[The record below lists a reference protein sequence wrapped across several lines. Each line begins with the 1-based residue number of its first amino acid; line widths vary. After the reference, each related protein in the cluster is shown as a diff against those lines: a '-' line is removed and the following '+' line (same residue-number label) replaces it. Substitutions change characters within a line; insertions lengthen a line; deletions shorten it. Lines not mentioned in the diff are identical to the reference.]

1 MVTGLR
7 MELAPAKQPIRRSP
21 SATWRLRA
29 ERLRYRILR
38 SGELAECAANTA
50 QRAAMR
56 VDRPAASDV
65 SVRDRVSRRKA
76 RIRTDLLKSREPFL
90 WVRVRRRGRKSEAAC
105 HVAPSPVGSD
115 LRVESFSDDSLT

>member
-7 MELAPAKQPIRRSP
+7 MELVPAKQPIRRSL

-29 ERLRYRILR
+29 EKLRYRILR

-56 VDRPAASDV
+56 VGRPAASDV
-65 SVRDRVSRRKA
+65 SVRDRILA
-76 RIRTDLLKSREPFL
+76 QECGD
-90 WVRVRRRGRKSEAAC
+90 
-105 HVAPSPVGSD
+105 
-115 LRVESFSDDSLT
+115 